1 MRVRVFLCKNGFYS
15 SDHRPPGETDAGHYQ
30 PGCCPIRSDSKLYTT
45 QVGCAGLFSH
55 MSKCVW
61 ISRATSTSDCGDA
74 TCAVSSGKGWGGLS
88 KRGSSLSYEARKW
101 KKNSG
106 GGELKAIWVYDEAKN
121 HFPSICFQ
129 LSSSPPCLGEE
140 RTLARIWRCTFYHS
154 WNMCKL
160 TGWWSCVTPHDDAAD
175 KRKWGS
181 VAVVMATT
189 VITGSCSIEQWSE
202 PPRDV
207 FFVSFHCCG
216 LRFPLRIWISSPGLH
231 SPLSFSIFERRSTD
245 RDWGR
250 RSLVHRF
257 IISGTGY
264 LGESGCSQRLHRHLE
279 QCYSHAR
286 SFSITGTCVKRVD

>member
-1 MRVRVFLCKNGFYS
+1 
-15 SDHRPPGETDAGHYQ
+15 
-30 PGCCPIRSDSKLYTT
+30 
-45 QVGCAGLFSH
+45 
-55 MSKCVW
+55 MSKRVW
-61 ISRATSTSDCGDA
+61 ISRATSTSDFGDA
-74 TCAVSSGKGWGGLS
+74 TCTVSSGKGWGGGGAVQAWLWS
-88 KRGSSLSYEARKW
+88 ELWG
-101 KKNSG
+101 KKMKKFGG
-106 GGELKAIWVYDEAKN
+106 GGELKAIWVYDEAKT

-129 LSSSPPCLGEE
+129 LSSSPPCLGVE
-140 RTLARIWRCTFYHS
+140 RTLAHMGRCTFYHS
-154 WNMCKL
+154 WNMCKP

-216 LRFPLRIWISSPGLH
+216 LRFPLQIWISSPGLQ
-231 SPLSFSIFERRSTD
+231 SPLSFSIVVWRSTD
-245 RDWGR
+245 RDWGW

-264 LGESGCSQRLHRHLE
+264 LGKSGCSQRLHRHLE
-279 QCYSHAR
+279 QRYSHAR